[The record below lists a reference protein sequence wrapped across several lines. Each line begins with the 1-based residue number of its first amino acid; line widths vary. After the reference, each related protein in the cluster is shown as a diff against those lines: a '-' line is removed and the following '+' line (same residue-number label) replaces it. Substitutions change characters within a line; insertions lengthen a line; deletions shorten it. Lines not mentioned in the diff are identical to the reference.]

1 VEEIAVILAACTR
14 LRDRFLFA
22 LLAETG
28 IFSRGQ
34 LPVA

>member
-1 VEEIAVILAACTR
+1 VAAILAACER

-28 IFSRGQ
+28 MFSGGAKR
-34 LPVA
+34 A